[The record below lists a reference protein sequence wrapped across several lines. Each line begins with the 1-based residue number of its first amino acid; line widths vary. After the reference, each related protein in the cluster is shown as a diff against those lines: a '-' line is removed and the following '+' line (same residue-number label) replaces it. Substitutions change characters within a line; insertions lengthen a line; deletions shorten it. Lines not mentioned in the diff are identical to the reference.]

1 MNKIY
6 SIAAAAMTLA
16 TSLFVASCVTDEGL
30 GGEGEGKLKLTVS
43 LQSDVV
49 VTRAADS
56 EASKSCKIEIYSSK
70 GLVRQYKSQEA
81 VPADGIVLL
90 SGDYRVDVT
99 AGDSVPAAFDK
110 KYYKGSTP
118 FTITQGTTTAEVK
131 CKIANAV
138 VSATFDESIKTMLSD
153 YSLTVSNAG
162 GSLTFTE
169 DNINQK
175 GYFMMDSAEDS
186 LTYVLSGKRSDGSE
200 YSYKGSVK
208 QPKGGYEYA
217 MTVKYGSDDL
227 PEIGGAFI
235 RVEVDETEIVVNDNH
250 TLTMPPAFLA
260 EDFVFADGLLNSP
273 GDFKDMTLY
282 VSCLKELKSCTVSGS
297 MLSALGLSG
306 SSYEL
311 MNNSSVTAFG
321 AQNIDVK
328 YKTKEENGEVKS
340 AVLAIDIPA
349 AQLNKMAEG
358 EYQLV
363 FTATDGYGKTST
375 GTLNVTCTNAYVITQ
390 DAAVSNINTY
400 SATVT
405 ALIADATK
413 SGYGIKYRKKGDANW
428 TTATSSVNGTTITA
442 SLSNLEANTTYE
454 YAGVTD
460 GGYTAASKTFTT
472 LQALQLQNG
481 DMESW
486 YSGSDK
492 ALCIG
497 TSASDLFWD
506 SGNHGSITMSKNVT
520 TNSSDVKHGGSYSAK
535 LQSQFVGLGI
545 IGKFAAGNL
554 FIGKYLKTDGTD
566 GELGFGR
573 AFKAR
578 PYALKVYVK
587 YTPAA
592 VDYTNSGAPDC
603 KKGENDKGII
613 YVAMLDG
620 TTKSYGD
627 SSWPCII
634 KTKTKELFSKTDAN
648 VLGYGEKSWTSATEG
663 DGMVEVT
670 IPIDYYNMNEVP
682 SNIIVCCSASA
693 YGDYFAG
700 GSGSVMYVDDFELLY
715 K

>member
-1 MNKIY
+1 MKKIY

-16 TSLFVASCVTDEGL
+16 TSLFVASCATDEGL
-30 GGEGEGKLKLTVS
+30 GSGEGEGKLKLTVS

-49 VTRAADS
+49 VTRAADT

-169 DNINQK
+169 DNISQK

-217 MTVKYGSDDL
+217 MTVKYGSADL

-235 RVEVDETEIVVNDNH
+235 KVEVDEKEIVVYDNH

-328 YKTKEENGEVKS
+328 YKTKEEGEVKS

-428 TTATSSVNGTTITA
+428 TTATSSVSGSTITA

-454 YAGVTD
+454 YTGVTSE
-460 GGYTAASKTFTT
+460 YTATSKTFTT
-472 LQALQLQNG
+472 LQALAIPNG
-481 DMESW
+481 DFESW
-486 YSGSDK
+486 SKSGDVQLIAPS
-492 ALCIG
+492 
-497 TSASDLFWD
+497 SSEMFWD
-506 SGNHGSITMSKNVT
+506 SGNHGAASFGGNLT
-520 TNSSDVKHGGSYSAK
+520 TPESTIKHGGNYSAK
-535 LQSQFVGLGI
+535 LASKNVVV
-545 IGKFAAGNL
+545 KFAAGNI
-554 FIGKYLKTDGTD
+554 FVGKYLATDGTN
-566 GELGFGR
+566 GVLGYGR
-573 AFKAR
+573 PFNAR
-578 PYALKVYVK
+578 PYALHGYVK
-587 YTPAA
+587 YNPGTIDK
-592 VDYTNSGAPDC
+592 VGSGAPSEC
-603 KKGENDKGII
+603 QKGNPDKGII
-613 YVAMLDG
+613 YVAMLDN
-620 TTKSYGD
+620 TTKTYSGEQ
-627 SSWPCII
+627 WPVVI
-634 KTKTKELFSKTDAN
+634 KTKSNELFSKNDAN
-648 VLGYGEKSWTSATEG
+648 VLGYGEWSSTSATEG
-663 DGMVEVT
+663 DGMIEFT
-670 IPIDYYNMNEVP
+670 IPITYTNMNVVP
-682 SNIIVCCSASA
+682 TNIVICCAASA
-693 YGDYFAG
+693 YGDYFS
-700 GSGSVMYVDDFELLY
+700 GSTTSVMYVDDFELLY

>member
-16 TSLFVASCVTDEGL
+16 SSLFVASCASDEGL
-30 GGEGEGKLKLTVS
+30 GSDGGDGKLKLTVQ
-43 LQSDVV
+43 LQSDAV

-56 EASKSCKIEIYSSK
+56 EASQDCKIQIYSSK
-70 GLVRQYKSQEA
+70 GLVRQYKGLSA
-81 VPADGIVLL
+81 VPEDGIVLL

-99 AGDSVPAAFDK
+99 AGDSVPASFDK

-118 FTITQGTTTAEVK
+118 FTITKGTTQAEVK

-138 VSATFDESIKTMLSD
+138 VSTTFDESIKTMLSD
-153 YSLTVSNAG
+153 YSLTVSNAD

-169 DNINQK
+169 ENISQK

-186 LTYVLSGKRSDGSE
+186 LTYVLTGKRVSDGSE
-200 YSYKGSVK
+200 YSYKGAVK
-208 QPKGGYEYA
+208 QPKGGFEYA
-217 MTVKYGSDDL
+217 MTVKYGNADL
-227 PEIGGAFI
+227 EEIGGAFI
-235 RVEVDETEIVVNDNH
+235 KVEVDEKEIVVYDNH
-250 TLTMPPAFLA
+250 TLTMPPAFSA
-260 EDFVFADGLLNSP
+260 EDFTFADGLINSP
-273 GDFKDMTLY
+273 GDFQAMTLY
-282 VSCLKELKSCTVSGS
+282 VSCIPGLKSCTVSGS
-297 MLSALGLSG
+297 MMTAMGFDDG
-306 SSYEL
+306 SYNL
-311 MNNSSVTAFG
+311 MNSNVQTILKEKG
-321 AQNIDVK
+321 IDVH
-328 YKTKEENGEVKS
+328 YKESKQGDVVKGYI
-340 AVLAIDIPA
+340 LTMDIA
-349 AQLNKMAEG
+349 ANLLNSMPEG
-358 EYQLV
+358 EYTMY
-363 FTATDGYGKTST
+363 FNATDNSGKTSM
-375 GTLNVTCTNAYVITQ
+375 GTLNVTATNAYVITQ
-390 DAAVSNINTY
+390 DAAVSNVNTY

-413 SGYGIKYRKKGDANW
+413 SGYGIKYRKKGEANW
-428 TTATSSVNGTTITA
+428 TTATSTVQGSSITA
-442 SLSNLEANTTYE
+442 SLSGLTANTTYE
-454 YAGVTD
+454 YTAVTD
-460 GGYTAASKTFTT
+460 GYTASSKTFTT
-472 LQALQLQNG
+472 LQALQLQNA

-486 YSGSDK
+486 YNGSDG

-506 SGNHGSITMSKNVT
+506 CGNHGSIAMSMNVT
-520 TNSSDVKHGGSYSAK
+520 QNSSDVKHGGNYSAMLK
-535 LQSQFVGLGI
+535 SQFVGFGI

-554 FIGKYLKTDGTD
+554 FIGKYLKTDNSD

-634 KTKTKELFSKTDAN
+634 KTKSKELFSKSDAN
-648 VLGYGEKSWTSATEG
+648 VLGYGEWSSTSATN
-663 DGMVEVT
+663 GMIEVT
-670 IPIDYYNMNEVP
+670 IPIDYNNMNEVP